1 MTDLEIIKLIE
12 ELRNRNNSDDAYI
25 GFYQY
30 GGGPDESYIK
40 ANREGLEI
48 HAAELLEA
56 SLETKTEFEK
66 GKEKIFGLDNELYDK
81 ESDYGFDYV
90 ELKKEKRN
98 EIKPYSEYKETW
110 KDKVFKVGCVGIG
123 IILIGLIIV
132 GFITTIT
139 WFL

>member
-1 MTDLEIIKLIE
+1 MTDLEIRKLIE

-40 ANREGLEI
+40 ANRQGLEI

-56 SLETKTEFEK
+56 ALETRAEFEK
-66 GKEKIFGLDNELYDK
+66 GKEKTFGLDNKLYDN

-110 KDKVFKVGCVGIG
+110 KDKIFKVGCIGIG
-123 IILIGLIIV
+123 ILLIAFIII
-132 GFITTIT
+132 GFITVIT
-139 WFL
+139 WI